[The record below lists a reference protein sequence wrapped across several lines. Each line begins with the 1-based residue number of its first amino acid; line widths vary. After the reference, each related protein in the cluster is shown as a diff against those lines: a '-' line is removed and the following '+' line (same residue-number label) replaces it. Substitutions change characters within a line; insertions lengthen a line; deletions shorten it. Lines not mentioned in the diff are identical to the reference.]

1 MSQTLLYTSLSP
13 SVAFLVLF
21 FPVPNSQIP
30 IDLSTKLKILS
41 KVLKSDLFKGRDLC
55 LTHIYV
61 LEACLRQSFQQTT
74 QGNRQ
79 MIQGLVSGRKGRR
92 D

>member
-1 MSQTLLYTSLSP
+1 MSQTLLSTSLSP

-30 IDLSTKLKILS
+30 IDLSIKLKLLS
-41 KVLKSDLFKGRDLC
+41 KVLKCELFKGRDLC
-55 LTHIYV
+55 HTYIYV
-61 LEACLRQSFQQTT
+61 LWACLRQSFQQTT
-74 QGNRQ
+74 QGNGQ
-79 MIQGLVSGRKGRR
+79 MIQGVVSGRKGRR